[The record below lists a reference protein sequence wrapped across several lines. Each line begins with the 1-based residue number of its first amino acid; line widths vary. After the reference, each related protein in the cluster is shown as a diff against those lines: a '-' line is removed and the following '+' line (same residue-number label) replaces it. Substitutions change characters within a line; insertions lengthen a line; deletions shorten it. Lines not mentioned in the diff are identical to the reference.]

1 MTRPF
6 GLSKEDLI
14 AESYVWAWKGITQ
27 VPAPV
32 ARKLFMLGADIA
44 SHRGKQPARLR
55 SNLAKVTGLTDDR
68 ELDVV
73 VRNAMRSYARYWM
86 EAFRLPSIIHS
97 SSLDPLVDTI
107 ESGIKGVDLF
117 DKSYRQGRGVILAL
131 PHSGNWD
138 MAGLW
143 LARRYGTFSTVA
155 ERLKPEKLFDA
166 FVDYREELG
175 FTVFPLTG
183 GSQKPMDGLR
193 ETLESGGV
201 VALLGERD
209 LSHHGVSV
217 DFFGSRTT
225 MPVGAVRLAQ
235 ETGAALHG
243 VHCWF
248 TPDGWGHS
256 VGEPLNTDKPIPEV
270 VQDLAKVFEKNISE
284 HPEDWHMLQRIW
296 NED

>member
-14 AESYVWAWKGITQ
+14 AESYVWAWKGITRI
-27 VPAPV
+27 PAPV
-32 ARKLFMLGADIA
+32 ARRLFMVGADIA
-44 SHRGKQPARLR
+44 SRRGKQPARLR
-55 SNLAKVTGLTDDR
+55 SNLAKVTGCTDDR
-68 ELDVV
+68 ELDVI
-73 VRNAMRSYARYWM
+73 VRKAMRSYARYWM

-97 SSLDPLVDTI
+97 SSLDSLVNTI
-107 ESGIKGVDLF
+107 ESGIQGVDLF

-143 LARRYGTFSTVA
+143 LAQRYGTFYTVA

-166 FVDYREELG
+166 FVEYREGLG

-193 ETLESGGV
+193 ATLESGGV

-235 ETGAALHG
+235 QTGAALHG

-256 VGEPLNTDKPIPEV
+256 VGEPLDTDKPIPEV
-270 VQDLAKVFEKNISE
+270 VQDLARVFEKNISE